1 RGLPDGLP
9 LVDHGHGDPRRH
21 GGGGALRR
29 VARASRARGGAVSPA
44 VLAACLL
51 AGVGTWALRVVP
63 LLVSGLEPY
72 LVRAAGEVGAG
83 ATGAALREVAAL
95 AAGLGATA
103 GAYLWRRDVA
113 LGTVGGAAAYGL
125 AAWLLGV

>member
-1 RGLPDGLP
+1 M
-9 LVDHGHGDPRRH
+9 
-21 GGGGALRR
+21 
-29 VARASRARGGAVSPA
+29 SPA

-63 LLVSGLEPY
+63 LLLARRRAEGAGERPGPLRPYVDGFLSAIAVASVAALLVSCLEPY